1 MWGIWSR
8 LPAVESPH
16 ITLQLALC
24 GYVVMHVGIQPT
36 AGHVV
41 LQYTFIEK
49 NLSISGSVQFKPVLF
64 KNQLY
69 TEINVPLPTPI

>member
-1 MWGIWSR
+1 M
-8 LPAVESPH
+8 
-16 ITLQLALC
+16 C
-24 GYVVMHVGIQPT
+24 VGIQPT
-36 AGHVV
+36 AGHVA

-49 NLSISGSVQFKPVLF
+49 NPSISGYVQFKPVLF